1 MRRNSIR
8 LTVILALSFAGFL
21 QPYIWTPQTYA
32 ASETNVE
39 VASKR
44 LGFEEAYLPTLDGI
58 IAESRK
64 FGMFSGRKN
73 RDTEELR
80 IRLIRERVVAGKSDV
95 LGKTRESVA
104 ETLSDEELAHL
115 LANLVR
121 EDGKIDD
128 PKASETREIVVKLYR
143 DAIFNAIMASVV
155 PVQEQADKMVEAGE
169 ATK

>member
-8 LTVILALSFAGFL
+8 LIVVLALSFAGL
-21 QPYIWTPQTYA
+21 AQPYIWTPQTYA
-32 ASETNVE
+32 ASEANVL
-39 VASKR
+39 VVSKR
-44 LGFEEAYLPTLDGI
+44 LGFAEAYLPTLDGM
-58 IAESRK
+58 IAESQK
-64 FGMFSGRKN
+64 FGMFSGRRN

-80 IRLIRERVVAGKSDV
+80 IRLIRERVVADKNDV
-95 LGKTRESVA
+95 LEKARESVA
-104 ETLSDEELAHL
+104 EMLSDEDLAHL

-128 PKASETREIVVKLYR
+128 AKASGTREMVVKLYR
-143 DAIFNAIMASVV
+143 DAIYNAIMASIV